1 MVGCAKKDRRHMT
14 PQNERALE
22 CRVTK
27 AAEEALAHQQYVS
40 PIDVLVRM
48 GLLAPAHL
56 SDWRKGRVDF
66 LERVIQGN
74 LNKISKSMDL
84 FRRWAVAKGLRP
96 SETGYVHKTRAGT
109 RDLRFSAS
117 GDPSIEAAYRT
128 HYVSPALS
136 ERKRQNLE
144 SKLSS
149 PGDTVVFQILRDSKC
164 SECGEELGKD
174 CCLVMEADKPLCLKC
189 AGLDD
194 LEYLEAGDQ
203 ALTRRA
209 SKYSERRAVVVRFSR
224 SRNRYERQGLL
235 LEPAAIDRAGREL
248 GARPPGTIDS
258 SRA

>member
-1 MVGCAKKDRRHMT
+1 MT

-22 CRVTK
+22 CRVTR

-56 SDWRKGRVDF
+56 ADWRKGRVDF

-74 LNKISKSMDL
+74 LKKISKSMAL
-84 FRRWAVAKGLRP
+84 FRQWAAGKGLRP
-96 SETGYVHKTRAGT
+96 SQTEYVHKTRAGT

-117 GDPSIEAAYRT
+117 GDSSIEAAYRT

-144 SKLSS
+144 SKLSA
-149 PGDTVVFQILRDSKC
+149 PGETVVFQILRDSKC
-164 SECGEELGKD
+164 SECGDELGSGRF
-174 CCLVMEADKPLCLKC
+174 LVMEEDKPLCLKC
-189 AGLDD
+189 ARLDD
-194 LEYLEAGDQ
+194 LEYLPAGDQ

-209 SKYSERRAVVVRFSR
+209 SKYSGRKAVVVRFSR

-235 LEPAAIDRAGREL
+235 LEPAALGRA
-248 GARPPGTIDS
+248 
-258 SRA
+258 SRDLCGDGE